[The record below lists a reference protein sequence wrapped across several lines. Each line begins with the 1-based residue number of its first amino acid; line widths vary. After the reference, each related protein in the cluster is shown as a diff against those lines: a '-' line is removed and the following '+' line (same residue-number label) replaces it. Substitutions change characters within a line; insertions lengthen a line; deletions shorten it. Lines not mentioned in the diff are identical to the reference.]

1 MILENFAVPKYSNI
15 HRKTPVLE
23 SLFDKVAGL
32 SEIAKF
38 YFEEHLRR
46 RTSTK
51 GCFLMTFELFLEK
64 AFMTR
69 LGNQVVFAVA
79 TYN

>member
-1 MILENFAVPKYSNI
+1 MILENFAVPKYPNI

-38 YFEEHLRR
+38 LRTPILKNIYEEEHLR
-46 RTSTK
+46 
-51 GCFLMTFELFLEK
+51 K
-64 AFMTR
+64 A
-69 LGNQVVFAVA
+69 AS
-79 TYN
+79 